1 MFSWVRRGS
10 QRVCTMELRQ
20 GKVCAQ
26 KWIKEWMTK
35 PDQEGDYHKMM
46 IMVQGKDLEEE
57 RRKGKQKK
65 KESD

>member
-1 MFSWVRRGS
+1 MFWWVKRGS

-35 PDQEGDYHKMM
+35 PDQEGGYHKMM
-46 IMVQGKDLEEE
+46 ILVQGKDLEEE
-57 RRKGKQKK
+57 RRKAKQKK